1 MFDSKIRA
9 LIDPL
14 LARPGQWLAANGVGA
29 DVITIG
35 GCALE
40 IAAALAVAFG
50 QFAIALTLL
59 IANRIADGLDGA
71 VARTTQRTDL
81 GVGTLTQE
89 SSRPINGGQC
99 RGRMVMPRI
108 FEGARGHCD
117 DRGL

>member
-89 SSRPINGGQC
+89 SSRPHK
-99 RGRMVMPRI
+99 RRTVPR
-108 FEGARGHCD
+108 EDGHAANF
-117 DRGL
+117 